1 MIKIERSEIRRRVI
15 LIVLDSCGIGELPD
29 AHLYHDEGS
38 NTIVNTAKAVGGLK
52 LLNLEKLGLGNIDRI
67 PGVNSNIETLGSYG
81 KMAELSVGKD
91 STSGHW
97 EIMGLVLKKPF
108 PLYPHGFPP
117 EIIESFEK
125 AIGSKILGNKPAS
138 GTEIIK
144 ELGEE
149 HMRTG
154 YPIVYTSAD
163 SVFQIAAHEEI
174 IPVDKLYEMCMKA
187 RRILSAGSIGTGEH
201 GVARVIARPFVGKP
215 GSFKRTER
223 RKDFSLPPPED
234 TVLDILKKNGIP
246 VIGIGKI
253 EDLFA
258 GHGLTESIHTKNN
271 SDGMDKLIEAI
282 KKFEKGLLFINLVDF
297 DMLWGHRNDA
307 QAFALGLE
315 DFDRRLSEVLN
326 LLKLDDLLI
335 ITADHGCDPTT
346 PSTDHSREYVPLLV
360 YGKLIKNNVNLG
372 TRKSFSDI
380 GKTIAGIFGVGG
392 TRNGESFLKD
402 LSPSP

>member
-1 MIKIERSEIRRRVI
+1 MIKRVI

-29 AHLYHDEGS
+29 AHLYQDEGS

-52 LLNLEKLGLGNIDRI
+52 LPNLEELGLGNIDRI
-67 PGVNSNIETLGSYG
+67 LGVNPKTDVLGNYG
-81 KMAELSVGKD
+81 KMAELSAGKD

-97 EIMGLVLKKPF
+97 EMMGLVLEKPF

-117 EIIESFEK
+117 EIIEPFEK

-154 YPIVYTSAD
+154 HPIVYTSAD

-174 IPVDKLYEMCMKA
+174 ISVDKLYEICMKA
-187 RRILSAGSIGTGEH
+187 RKILTGEH

-223 RKDFSLPPPED
+223 RKDFSLPPPAD
-234 TVLDILKKNGIP
+234 TVLDMLKKNGVP
-246 VIGIGKI
+246 VIGLGKI

-271 SDGMDKLIEAI
+271 SDGMDKLVEAI
-282 KKFEKGLLFINLVDF
+282 KKFENGLLFINLVDF
-297 DMLWGHRNDA
+297 DMLWGHRNDP
-307 QAFALGLE
+307 QAFASGLE

-326 LLKLDDLLI
+326 SLKLDDLLI

-360 YGKLIKNNVNLG
+360 YGTSVKNNVNLG
-372 TRKSFSDI
+372 TRKSFSDA
-380 GKTIAGIFGVGG
+380 GKTIAEIFGVSG
-392 TRNGESFLKD
+392 TKNGESFWKEIE
-402 LSPSP
+402 S

>member
-1 MIKIERSEIRRRVI
+1 MMKRVI

-29 AHLYHDEGS
+29 AHLYGDESS

-52 LLNLEKLGLGNIDRI
+52 LPNLEKLGLGNIHQI
-67 PGVNSNIETLGSYG
+67 MGVNPHREAIGNYG
-81 KMAELSVGKD
+81 KMAELSPGKD

-97 EIMGLVLKKPF
+97 EIMGLVLERPF
-108 PLYPHGFPP
+108 PLYPYGFPQ
-117 EIIESFEK
+117 EIIEPFER
-125 AIGSKILGNKPAS
+125 AVGSKILGNKPAS

-154 YPIVYTSAD
+154 RPIVYTSAD

-174 IPVDKLYEMCMKA
+174 IPVEKLYEMCMKA
-187 RRILSAGSIGTGEH
+187 RKILSGKH

-223 RKDFSLPPPED
+223 RKDFSLPPSEE
-234 TVLDILKKNGIP
+234 TVLDILKQNAIP

-271 SDGMDKLIEAI
+271 SDGMDELLEAM
-282 KKFEKGLLFINLVDF
+282 KNFESGLLFINLVDF
-297 DMLWGHRNDA
+297 DMLWGHRNDP

-315 DFDRRLSEVLN
+315 DFDRRLFEVLN
-326 LLKLDDLLI
+326 LLKSSDLLI

-360 YGKLIKNNVNLG
+360 YGKSVKSNVNLG
-372 TRKSFSDI
+372 TRISFSDV
-380 GKTIAGIFGVGG
+380 GKTIAELFGIDG
-392 TRNGESFLKD
+392 TRNGESFLNKIKD
-402 LSPSP
+402 SPLPTKTVS